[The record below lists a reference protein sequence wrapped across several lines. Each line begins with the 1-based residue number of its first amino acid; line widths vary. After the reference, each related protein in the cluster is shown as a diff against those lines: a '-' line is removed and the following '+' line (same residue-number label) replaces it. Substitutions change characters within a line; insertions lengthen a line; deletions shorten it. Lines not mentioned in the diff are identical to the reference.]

1 MEFFLN
7 SSEIDFL
14 ILLYLQECGLN
25 HSYYVFKHEAN
36 LKSSIGNQIIF
47 PPGSL
52 VSLIQRGF
60 VYSHLETEWFL
71 KLQKN
76 TKNSVQNLM
85 QRRKKFLKS
94 IKNESIKI
102 CKKLYISTQISHQK
116 SILFCSWH
124 PRSFLGYYSTRNS
137 FNYIQELKKSMK
149 SIEIFNQ
156 NFVPNNWK
164 KNSISY
170 EITSIDFNILGT
182 LVVTTFYNG
191 LFIIWSETGIPLY
204 RNIYFNRPSIESKWS
219 ENSRNLALAF
229 LSGEIGIWSS
239 WYLQTIFI
247 ILPHRTLLVCLDW
260 KESENLLASSK
271 NKILSALNFTKKKIQ
286 TIKAHDLQINDL
298 VYSTEKKIIGSC
310 SDDMTIKLWKLEQKL
325 EFLGTFRGHKKEVL
339 VILFKPINFC
349 KVDSTEK
356 WTLISGSL
364 DFSIRI
370 WDLNSKSCL
379 KFLKLDGPVFSLE
392 WNIFSEF
399 VAIGTCDKICT
410 LDFKNQFKDLYIID
424 GEHGIFSILSHPMV
438 NKFIGFSHK
447 KIFLF

>member
-25 HSYYVFKHEAN
+25 HSYYVFKHETN
-36 LKSSIGNQIIF
+36 LKTSIDSQIIF

-60 VYSHLETEWFL
+60 IYSHLETEWFL
-71 KLQKN
+71 KIQKN
-76 TKNSVQNLM
+76 TKNSIQNLM
-85 QRRKKFLKS
+85 QRRTKFLKS

-124 PRSFLGYYSTRNS
+124 PRSFLPYYSTRNS
-137 FNYIQELKKSMK
+137 FNYIPELTNSLK

-156 NFVPNNWK
+156 RFVPDNWK
-164 KNSISY
+164 KISISY

-191 LFIIWSETGIPLY
+191 LFIVWSETGIPLY
-204 RNIYFNRPSIESKWS
+204 RNAYFNRPPIESKWS
-219 ENSRNLALAF
+219 ENSRNLAVAF

-239 WYLQTIFI
+239 WYLQIIFI
-247 ILPHRTLLVCLDW
+247 ILPHRSLMVCLDW
-260 KESENLLASSK
+260 KGSGNLLASSK
-271 NKILSALNFTKKKIQ
+271 NKILSVFNINKRKIL
-286 TIKAHDLQINDL
+286 TTRAHDLQINDM
-298 VYSTEKKIIGSC
+298 VYSAKKKILGSC
-310 SDDMTIKLWKLEQKL
+310 SDDLTIKLWNLEQKL
-325 EFLGTFRGHKKEVL
+325 EFTGSFRGHQKEVL
-339 VILFKPINFC
+339 VILFKPINFS

-370 WDLNSKSCL
+370 WDLYSKSCL
-379 KFLKLDGPVFSLE
+379 KYLKLDGPVFSLE
-392 WNIFSEF
+392 WNIFSDF
-399 VAIGTCDKICT
+399 IVIGTCDKICI
-410 LDFKNQFKDLYIID
+410 LDFKNRIKNLHLID
-424 GEHGIFSILSHPMV
+424 GDHGIFSIASHPMV
-438 NKFIGFSHK
+438 NNFLGFSYK